1 MGSGATSYCPGRV
14 GAASPRVTTP
24 GETNTARAPRSASV
38 SNEAAAEANPAPE
51 PDRPSA
57 PKTKPVPALAEEGT
71 PSAATGMEGY
81 DIDAWAWAWACAP
94 GACGGIAVGG
104 APSGCREP
112 GTEPGRGGAA
122 VTAGVAAVFRRFV
135 GPEFSPA
142 DFFPLGPLGMGTF
155 VALSAAAAAARVR

>member
-1 MGSGATSYCPGRV
+1 MGVGVGVRPGRARRNAV
-14 GAASPRVTTP
+14 EGA
-24 GETNTARAPRSASV
+24 GAR
-38 SNEAAAEANPAPE
+38 
-51 PDRPSA
+51 
-57 PKTKPVPALAEEGT
+57 
-71 PSAATGMEGY
+71 
-81 DIDAWAWAWACAP
+81 
-94 GACGGIAVGG
+94 
-104 APSGCREP
+104 REP

>member
-51 PDRPSA
+51 PDRLSA

-94 GACGGIAVGG
+94 VARGGIAVGG
-104 APSGCREP
+104 RRARREP

-122 VTAGVAAVFRRFV
+122 VTAGVEAVFRRFV
-135 GPEFSPA
+135 GPGFSPA

-155 VALSAAAAAARVR
+155 VTFSAAAAAARVR